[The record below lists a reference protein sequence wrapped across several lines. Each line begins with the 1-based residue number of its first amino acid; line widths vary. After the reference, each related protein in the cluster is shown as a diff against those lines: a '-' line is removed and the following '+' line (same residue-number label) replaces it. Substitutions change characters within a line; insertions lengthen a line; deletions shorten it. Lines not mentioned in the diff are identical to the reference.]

1 MAVSPTY
8 PGVYVQEVPS
18 GVRTIVGVST
28 SITLFIGRTRTGA
41 LNDPIRLT
49 NYTDFVREF
58 GEDNTVS
65 DMARYVKLF
74 FLNGGSDC
82 YVMRIAAG
90 ALPAAVDLQN
100 EAGDAVLTL
109 EAKSPG
115 RRGNAIRAA
124 VSYNGQY
131 PEATFNLEVFRSVT
145 DSAGNKVKA
154 DREDWKNLSMDP
166 AASTYAPTFL
176 SQKSALVN
184 AREASTVPPV
194 PGFSISGRPVQQDD
208 NTDATFV
215 DAWQALLGT
224 GPDARHR
231 FQISVDGSRYVEV
244 ELRDPDNPADPLDV
258 GALSGPK
265 RAALAAAIAKRI
277 QTELAEAG
285 VVLANDAVVTIE
297 DGPATATTGAS
308 TSYLKVASGGTGDSA
323 GDVRILSSSVAA
335 DDLAVL
341 LMLGEANGG
350 TEVSAHSRRRPAPTG
365 LSLRANDLDVM
376 NGFAGLAQDKI
387 ERIVLTELDAAGN
400 EVATPGGA
408 IALDLETTGSATALM
423 WNDATSADPAIS
435 VRGVR
440 EKLGIIRDAINA
452 YQANHSSRF
461 FWKAELWGSRL
472 AILPTAGDDNA
483 IIPASI
489 FATAPT
495 DLVGLTSE
503 PFTANVRYYSL
514 GLNALGGLQGNGTA
528 GDDGAAPEAADY
540 DKAYVIAD
548 AEIDLFNLLVLPPD
562 NAATATPLEQ
572 LWPAASVFAQ
582 QRRAFLIMDPPDDW
596 DSSQE
601 AFTGVDALR
610 VGLVKDYAA
619 IYFPRLRVLENGI
632 TVPLGPAG
640 AMAGLYARID
650 ANRGVWK
657 APAGTEADLRAV
669 SGVTLRMSDAEN
681 GQINPVG
688 VNAIRIFPDGVVSWG
703 ARTMAGADAFASEYK
718 YVPVRR
724 LALFIEESLYR
735 GLKWVVFEPNDDD
748 LYGQIRLNVGAFMHD
763 LFRKG
768 AFFGLKPAEAFFVKC
783 DRETTTQNDR
793 NRGIVNIWVGF
804 APLRPAEF
812 VILYL
817 QQMAGQVEAA

>member
-41 LNDPIRLT
+41 LNHPIRLT

-74 FLNGGSDC
+74 FLNGGADC
-82 YVMRIAAG
+82 YVMRVAAG

-100 EAGDAVLTL
+100 EDGDAVLTL

-115 RRGNAIRAA
+115 RLGNAIRAA

-131 PEATFNLEVFRSVT
+131 PEATFNLELFRSVT

-166 AASTYAPTFL
+166 ASSTYAPTFL
-176 SQKSALVN
+176 SQKSALVT
-184 AREASTVPPV
+184 AREASTIPPV
-194 PGFSISGRPVQQDD
+194 EPVAGFSISGRPVQQDD

-231 FQISVDGSRYVEV
+231 FQISVDGNRYAEV
-244 ELRDPDNPADPLDV
+244 ELRDPDNPVDPLDV
-258 GALSGPK
+258 GALAGPK
-265 RAALAAAIAKRI
+265 RAALAAAIAASIKAGLDR
-277 QTELAEAG
+277 AE
-285 VVLANDAVVTIE
+285 VVLANDVVVTFE
-297 DGPATATTGAS
+297 DGPAAATTGAS
-308 TSYLKVASGGTGDSA
+308 TSYLKIASGSKR
-323 GDVRILSSSVAA
+323 DVRIISSSIVA
-335 DDLAVL
+335 DDLAVP

-350 TEVSAHSRRRPAPTG
+350 TEVGAHSRRRPAPTG
-365 LSLRANDLDVM
+365 ISLRANDLDVM
-376 NGFAGLAQDKI
+376 NGFAGLAQDKVN
-387 ERIVLTELDAAGN
+387 RIVLTELDAVGD

-408 IALDLETTGSATALM
+408 IALDLETTGTATALM
-423 WNDATSADPAIS
+423 WNDASSSDPALS

-440 EKLGIIRDAINA
+440 EKLELLRNAINA

-483 IIPASI
+483 IIPDAI

-503 PFTANVRYYSL
+503 PFTTNVRYYSL
-514 GLNALGGLQGNGTA
+514 GLNGTGGSQSNGTA
-528 GDDGAAPEAADY
+528 GDDGGAPEAADY

-562 NAATATPLEQ
+562 NGADATPLEQ

-582 QRRAFLIMDPPDDW
+582 QRRAFLIMDPPGDW

-601 AFTGVDALR
+601 ASTGVDALR

-632 TVPLGPAG
+632 SVPLGPAG

-650 ANRGVWK
+650 ASRGVWK

-669 SGVTLRMSDAEN
+669 SGLTLRMSDGEN
-681 GQINPVG
+681 GQINPAG

-768 AFFGLKPAEAFFVKC
+768 AFFGLRPAEAFFVKC